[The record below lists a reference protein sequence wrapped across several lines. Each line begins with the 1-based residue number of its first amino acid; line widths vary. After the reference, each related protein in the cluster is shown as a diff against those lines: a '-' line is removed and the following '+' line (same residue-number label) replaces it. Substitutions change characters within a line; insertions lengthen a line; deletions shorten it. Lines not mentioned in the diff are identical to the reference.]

1 MKNHLEK
8 VLSEIPH
15 FMQHFSLCLLRPQRF
30 IHSELQQAEQTDW
43 ISKGVEFL
51 ILSFLIAL
59 FISQILP
66 EAVNPVTLPADD
78 AAYTAMASR
87 ALFDLFLVF
96 FIAVIAFACWR
107 LVGVNASFWPFFRL
121 FAYFCGVTLVLLVFA
136 NAITNI
142 AMIDPVVAKSW
153 IQLEKSAAEL
163 RPLTEQLLC
172 HTDSNGE
179 LVATSDN
186 AALQQQL
193 QQAQAVYDKATNRP
207 LFLLGNSIQA
217 LVYLILLI
225 WLSIAWFGYGKS
237 LQLSSAKILLA
248 GILSAVFVFIA
259 YMLLTL
265 MQSGSQMMS
274 IYRACG

>member
-8 VLSEIPH
+8 VLSEIPQ
-15 FMQHFSLCLLRPQRF
+15 FMQHFSLCLLKPRSF
-30 IHSELQQAEQTDW
+30 IQNELQQAEQTDW

-51 ILSFLIAL
+51 ILSFLVAL

-87 ALFDLFLVF
+87 AIFDLFLLF
-96 FIAVIAFACWR
+96 FIALIAFTCWR
-107 LVGVNASFWPFFRL
+107 MVGLKASFWPFFRL

-163 RPLTEQLLC
+163 RPLTEQLFC

-193 QQAQAVYDKATNRP
+193 QQAQTVYDQATSRP
-207 LFLLGNSIQA
+207 LFLLGNGIQA
-217 LVYLILLI
+217 LVYLVLLI
-225 WLSIAWFGYGKS
+225 WLSIAWSSYGKA
-237 LQLSSAKILLA
+237 LQLSTGKIIQA
-248 GILSAVFVFIA
+248 GVLTAVFVFIA

-265 MQSGSQMMS
+265 VQTGSQMMT